1 MLINGCSSA
10 HRFGGLTDRGVR
22 VAQSGSFTILEERR
36 NLKNLDNLHHL
47 LSGIVI
53 LILSKKA
60 EKINI
65 LSRQFWGTR
74 KETEEVQTGYITE
87 KSGKEA
93 TK

>member
-60 EKINI
+60 EKSQHLELLI
-65 LSRQFWGTR
+65 LGMR
-74 KETEEVQTGYITE
+74 KETNDVQ
-87 KSGKEA
+87 
-93 TK
+93 